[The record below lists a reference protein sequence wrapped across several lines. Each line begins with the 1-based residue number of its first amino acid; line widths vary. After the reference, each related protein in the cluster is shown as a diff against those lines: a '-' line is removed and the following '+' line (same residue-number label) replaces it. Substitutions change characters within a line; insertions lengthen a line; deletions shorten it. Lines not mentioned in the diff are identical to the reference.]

1 MIKNKNKIVYI
12 DMDNV
17 LVNFQSG
24 IDELSPLELEQ
35 YSGQL
40 DNVPG
45 IFSKMIPVEGAIE
58 AYTRIASKYD
68 TYILSTAPYHNPSAW
83 SDKLE
88 WVQKYIGEIAYKRLI
103 LSHNKH
109 LMIGDYLIDDRL
121 ANGAGEFKGELIQF
135 LTDKFKN
142 WDDVCN
148 YLDV

>member
-1 MIKNKNKIVYI
+1 MIKNKKGIVYI

-24 IDELSPLELEQ
+24 IDKLSQLELMQ

-45 IFSKMIPVEGAIE
+45 IFSKMIPVEGAIS
-58 AYTRIASKYD
+58 AYNRIASKYD
-68 TYILSTAPYHNPSAW
+68 TYILSTAPYHNSSAW
-83 SDKLE
+83 GDKLE
-88 WVQKYIGEIAYKRLI
+88 WVQKYIGEVAYKRLI
-103 LSHNKH
+103 LSHNKN

-148 YLDV
+148 YLEV